1 MTVYRRAL
9 AVALLALAALLPS
22 VASALTYTSSN
33 GRVVFSTGSG
43 STTPSAK
50 PYTTSSSTFGAA
62 IQLPAGAANQ
72 AGFVLKNAP
81 LRDEYLAGYVTTA
94 GMLYVLRYNG
104 ATSSWSS
111 EWSVNVGGDGVN
123 GRRFDIAYEKAT
135 GRGMVDYSA
144 ITANAA
150 MHYRVWDPAT
160 ATWGT
165 EQSFGSDHIS
175 GVANVVKLASQPNTS
190 RIAVGV
196 VDASSYLTAFIWN
209 GSAWGSEP
217 GYSLSAYP
225 LLSVSTPGDMESF
238 DLAFGSLAGDLMV
251 AWSAKGASPVLYT
264 NRYQASG
271 GWLASTYNMGS
282 AGIGVAEVVVA
293 ADPQSD
299 QMGLVFSSKK
309 LWFGFPVTSLA
320 GYIWTGSTWS
330 SLLSF
335 GTLTSAVVSGSPPP
349 DVPRQRPF
357 TAFWLCPN
365 GSYSLLV
372 IHQSD

>member
-111 EWSVNVGGDGVN
+111 EWSVNVGGDGIN

-135 GRGMVDYSA
+135 GRGMVAYSA
-144 ITANAA
+144 NTANAA

-175 GVANVVKLASQPNTS
+175 GIANVVKLASQPNTS

-209 GSAWGSEP
+209 GSA
-217 GYSLSAYP
+217 
-225 LLSVSTPGDMESF
+225 
-238 DLAFGSLAGDLMV
+238 
-251 AWSAKGASPVLYT
+251 
-264 NRYQASG
+264 
-271 GWLASTYNMGS
+271 
-282 AGIGVAEVVVA
+282 
-293 ADPQSD
+293 
-299 QMGLVFSSKK
+299 
-309 LWFGFPVTSLA
+309 
-320 GYIWTGSTWS
+320 
-330 SLLSF
+330 
-335 GTLTSAVVSGSPPP
+335 
-349 DVPRQRPF
+349 
-357 TAFWLCPN
+357 
-365 GSYSLLV
+365 
-372 IHQSD
+372 